1 MATKKTAVKKNAI
14 KKSTAKKTS
23 LHTDDLKKSK
33 SKKLISK
40 KVTSKKINVK
50 GPHKKALHKNATKK
64 SFSFDEPVDIPDNV
78 NCICMQ
84 KQPNGNFYN
93 FTLQQGRW
101 VQCSAVPFATKEDCE
116 EACC

>member
-1 MATKKTAVKKNAI
+1 MATKKTAE

-23 LHTDDLKKSK
+23 LHIDDVKKNK
-33 SKKLISK
+33 SKKLILK
-40 KVTSKKINVK
+40 KVTSKKNNVK
-50 GPHKKALHKNATKK
+50 GAHQKAIHKNAPKK
-64 SFSFDEPVDIPDNV
+64 SFSLDEPVDIPDNV

-84 KQPNGNFYN
+84 KQPNGNFYS

-101 VQCSAVPFATKEDCE
+101 VQCSAIPFPTKEDCE